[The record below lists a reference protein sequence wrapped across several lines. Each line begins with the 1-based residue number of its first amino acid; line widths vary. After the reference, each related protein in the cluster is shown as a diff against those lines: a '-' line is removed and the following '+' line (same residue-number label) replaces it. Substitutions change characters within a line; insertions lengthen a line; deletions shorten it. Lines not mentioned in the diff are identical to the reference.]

1 MIFVDTGAWIALED
15 IHDKNHVVAAKF
27 REALCAQKER
37 FVTTSYVLDET
48 YTFLLIN
55 ICYEKAVY
63 FHERVKRME
72 ESALLEIIHFTEQ
85 FEEDAWIIF
94 ERFNRDKMW
103 SFTDCTS
110 KAVMD
115 LSQIDEVFT
124 FDDHFEQVGFRRK
137 P

>member
-15 IHDKNHVVAAKF
+15 MHDKNHVVATKF
-27 REALCAQKER
+27 REKLSAEKES

-55 ICYEKAVY
+55 IGYEKAIY
-63 FHERVKRME
+63 FHDRVKRME
-72 ESALLEIIHFTEQ
+72 ESSLLEIIHITEQ
-85 FEEDAWIIF
+85 LKEEAWMIF

-124 FDDHFEQVGFRRK
+124 FDDHFEQMGFRRR

>member
-15 IHDKNHVVAAKF
+15 VHDKNHVVAAKF
-27 REALCAQKER
+27 REELSAEKER

-48 YTFLLIN
+48 YTFLLLN
-55 ICYEKAVY
+55 IGYEKAVY
-63 FHERVKRME
+63 FHDRATRME
-72 ESALLEIIHFTEQ
+72 ESTLLEIIHITEQ
-85 FEEDAWIIF
+85 LEEEAWRIF

-115 LSQIDEVFT
+115 LSRINVVFT
-124 FDDHFEQVGFRRK
+124 FDDHFEQMGFRRR